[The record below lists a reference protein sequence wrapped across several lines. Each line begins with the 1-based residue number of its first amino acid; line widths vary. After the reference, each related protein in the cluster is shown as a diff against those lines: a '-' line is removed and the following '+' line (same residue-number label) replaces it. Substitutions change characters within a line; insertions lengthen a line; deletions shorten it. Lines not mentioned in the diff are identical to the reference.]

1 MFWITILLIANY
13 YWWISKL
20 YSQDDDTLLPFF
32 PHRTEYKA
40 YRDVKPAKMIR
51 ARSQYLPPDEKT
63 SLETSYS
70 ATYKGQAPLRPAG
83 NKALDRRRI
92 RSLYSEP
99 YIDPIKQVRTR
110 LCSKVQNQL
119 REGRIKRKS
128 LYYCNLNILTCSSHC
143 TSTVLKNDQPQ
154 IISIKAFQ
162 PRNLISA
169 IWHP

>member
-1 MFWITILLIANY
+1 
-13 YWWISKL
+13 
-20 YSQDDDTLLPFF
+20 
-32 PHRTEYKA
+32 
-40 YRDVKPAKMIR
+40 MIR

-110 LCSKVQNQL
+110 LCSKVQNQF
-119 REGRIKRKS
+119 RKGRIKRKS
-128 LYYCNLNILTCSSHC
+128 LYYCNVNFPRCSSHC
-143 TSTVLKNDQPQ
+143 TSTVLETTSHKSFQSKHFNPG
-154 IISIKAFQ
+154 ISFPLSDILRLTDTVPFALNPKSLEPLQQARSSRRRKPKISKA
-162 PRNLISA
+162 PG
-169 IWHP
+169 